1 MYKKDLRT
9 QNIDDLETIKDNL
22 RILETFLFNMQSLD
36 KNLKKKRKG
45 FNPKT
50 RKELRTM
57 FVFWRLSSYNVRYAI
72 WEAKGKRGKEPVKY
86 QGRF

>member
-36 KNLKKKRKG
+36 KDLKKKRKG

-50 RKELRTM
+50 RKELRKM
-57 FVFWRLSSYNVRYAI
+57 FIFWRLSSFNVRCAI
-72 WEAKGKRGKEPVKY
+72 YEARGKRGKEPKKY
-86 QGRF
+86 QGGF